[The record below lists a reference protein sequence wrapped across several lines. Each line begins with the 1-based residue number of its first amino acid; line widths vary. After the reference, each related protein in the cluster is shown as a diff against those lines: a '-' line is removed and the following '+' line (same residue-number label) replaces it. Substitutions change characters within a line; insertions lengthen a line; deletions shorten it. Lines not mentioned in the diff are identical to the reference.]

1 MSSTSNLQYGEPYI
15 DYVREAHNI
24 GVTADQLETELLA
37 KTPGTYWSYRDG
49 NLYYTMYNNIENT
62 DWDILTTIDFWSIY
76 RTIISGFLVIVA
88 LMAVL
93 CSVIFFLV
101 KRFISKQKEVVDM
114 LVQSIQELEEKIYQD
129 ERPDNMDFREI
140 IRLTRT
146 AFPTDFTGVVT
157 RSVF

>member
-1 MSSTSNLQYGEPYI
+1 M
-15 DYVREAHNI
+15 
-24 GVTADQLETELLA
+24 
-37 KTPGTYWSYRDG
+37 
-49 NLYYTMYNNIENT
+49 
-62 DWDILTTIDFWSIY
+62 
-76 RTIISGFLVIVA
+76 IVA

-140 IRLTRT
+140 IRLTSNGLS
-146 AFPTDFTGVVT
+146 DGLTGVVT
-157 RSVF
+157 RSVFLKQAQAQLDKIPGDKNNFMLCGFG